1 MADEQ
6 RQQAPPAT
14 RGIASVALS
23 KFWPGSPANWFCNVE
38 AQFAVRGVTDPVDKY
53 YLVMAALTEP
63 LMDLL
68 DGLVPDEPD
77 ETSYATIKRALVA
90 MHKLTA
96 YQQVDRLMAM
106 EPLGGRK
113 PSELLAAMK
122 KLRPASDDAFFAW
135 AFLQRLPREIRVL
148 LARDDHTDMR
158 AVTEKADD
166 LVAVHQPKHHDAA
179 IVAAVAAPAAE
190 GATGDEEDTV
200 AAATSAAWPG
210 N

>member
-1 MADEQ
+1 VVTPTFRAFFIAFCFYYFIMADEQ
-6 RQQAPPAT
+6 RQQAPPAA

-23 KFWPGSPANWFCNVE
+23 KFWPGSPANWFRNVE

-63 LMDLL
+63 QMDLL

-90 MHKLTA
+90 THKLTA

-113 PSELLAAMK
+113 PSELLAAM
-122 KLRPASDDAFFAW
+122 
-135 AFLQRLPREIRVL
+135 
-148 LARDDHTDMR
+148 
-158 AVTEKADD
+158 
-166 LVAVHQPKHHDAA
+166 
-179 IVAAVAAPAAE
+179 
-190 GATGDEEDTV
+190 
-200 AAATSAAWPG
+200 
-210 N
+210 